1 MNPSRLTISCCSF
14 IFVNI
19 EKKRTYNLINKALL
33 FVCFFS
39 MTYTLSRPAYAD
51 IVPLD
56 ISLGVNYD
64 GYISNAE
71 ASHAALYD
79 PPSSWGF
86 VSRDVGRV
94 FGEHQLGFWGT
105 YSWDNQSDSGLP
117 VSGELS
123 TNYGIFRLNTSRDA
137 APQAGFVLPPQGSTP
152 QLSTHPNVVRAHRPH
167 SPSLEHPGAAVD
179 VTLPIEQHARY
190 ASINFL
196 MSGSGNKTMLYAL
209 YDNGLGDVDRVLIYD
224 SMGIPDPEVQE
235 IGFPEPR
242 SVSTNNPDL
251 VSALRMDNRWENYE
265 GRSHIRP
272 GITHI
277 WTFASPLAL
286 DSSRTLRGFT
296 LAVYNEDIWK
306 ARSAFIYAASADRLN
321 VPALSSAAKATTIAE
336 DGSRYVSTHNNLLRK
351 IDNNGAELWSQS
363 LGLINSEPLI
373 GASNTLFVGS
383 TNAHVY
389 SINADAGNVLWS
401 ADTQGAVAGLA
412 FNNEKNTVFAITQNG
427 WLYAFD
433 LNGTELWR
441 LRLNVSAN
449 ATVNAAP
456 IVSPASAPTDYLY
469 IKDSE
474 GRLYAVE
481 PANPL
486 QNREASVVWVR

>member
-14 IFVNI
+14 IFLNL
-19 EKKRTYNLINKALL
+19 ERKRTYNMINRIFL
-33 FVCFFS
+33 FICFFS
-39 MTYTLSRPAYAD
+39 IVQVVPRSAYAD

-79 PPSSWGF
+79 PPASWGF
-86 VSRDVGRV
+86 VSSDVGRV
-94 FGEHQLGFWGT
+94 FGDHNLSFGVT
-105 YSWDNQSDSGLP
+105 YSWDDQSDSGLP
-117 VSGELS
+117 SSGEL
-123 TNYGIFRLNTSRDA
+123 TTAYGLFRLDTSRDA
-137 APQAGFVLPPQGSTP
+137 VPQGGFVLRPQGEP
-152 QLSTHPNVVRAHRPH
+152 QHLQTQPNVVRAHRPH
-167 SPSLEHPGAAVD
+167 SSSNTHPLASVD
-179 VTLPIEQHARY
+179 VTLPLDQQARY

-196 MSGSGNKTMLYAL
+196 ISGSGNKTMLYAL
-209 YDNGLGDVDRVLIYD
+209 YDNGQGDVDRVLIYD

-251 VSALRMDNRWENYE
+251 VSALRMDHRWENYE

-336 DGSRYVSTHNNLLRK
+336 DGSRYVSTHNSLLRK
-351 IDNNGAELWSQS
+351 LDTDGSELWSQS
-363 LGLINSEPLI
+363 LGLINAEPLI
-373 GASNTLFVGS
+373 GSNNTIFVGS
-383 TNAHVY
+383 NNTDVY
-389 SINADAGNVLWS
+389 SINTISGDVLWS

-433 LNGTELWR
+433 VNGTELWR

-449 ATVNAAP
+449 TTVNAAP